1 MYRPASE
8 DVFSVQLC
16 SPFPLHEAPVLSSPD
31 DGRNVV
37 VRNSDAKTS
46 CFVLFCFLF
55 FKIIPVFIDVIH
67 ARR

>member
-1 MYRPASE
+1 MYRPASK

-16 SPFPLHEAPVLSSPD
+16 SPVPLHEAPVLSSPD
-31 DGRNVV
+31 DGRNLV

-46 CFVLFCFLF
+46 CFWFF
-55 FKIIPVFIDVIH
+55 FKIITVFIDMIH